1 MCAQESFLK
10 LRIGG
15 LQMNG
20 TLICDELCELDLDV
34 KNTDEF
40 FEYMSTKAEKL
51 GYVTENFLTA
61 IKKREAEYPTALP
74 VQPHPVAI
82 PHSDPIN
89 IVKQFIAPV
98 RLKNP
103 IDWCEMANNDN
114 ILKVKIAFLLGFKR
128 EEGHVEI
135 LQVLLQNF
143 QNEKIMEDLLS
154 TKSKENF
161 LDIVKHMEGF

>member
-1 MCAQESFLK
+1 
-10 LRIGG
+10 
-15 LQMNG
+15 MNG

-40 FEYMSTKAEKL
+40 FEVMSEKAKTL
-51 GYVTENFLTA
+51 GYVTENFLPA
-61 IKKREAEYPTALP
+61 IKKRESEYPTALP
-74 VQPHPVAI
+74 VEPYPVAI

-103 IDWCEMANNDN
+103 IDWCEMANNDS
-114 ILKVKIAFLLGFKR
+114 ILQVRIVFLLGFKR

-143 QNEKIMEDLLS
+143 QNEETMNKLLGAT
-154 TKSKENF
+154 TKEEY